1 MANGGRRIEKNLQ
14 HLTLGV
20 PKSLLGLGL
29 GFRARVLFKI
39 FFIQTKIA
47 QLFGLCEVSLL
58 YNTMQT
64 QNLPIFDAVKCNLM
78 ELTTKSACVLLEVR
92 GVNTYAHVSQFRK
105 HSLAWRM

>member
-47 QLFGLCEVSLL
+47 QLSGCVKFHYCIIQCKLKTCQFL
-58 YNTMQT
+58 MQL
-64 QNLPIFDAVKCNLM
+64 NVI
-78 ELTTKSACVLLEVR
+78 
-92 GVNTYAHVSQFRK
+92 
-105 HSLAWRM
+105 